1 MLHGIQ
7 NIVIYK
13 VDNKEIEKVS
23 LKPESEEQLKA
34 KTTNTS
40 IVTPAKDLKP
50 KKLVFGDEPLPKKVV
65 FDNDNVDNKIKNSA
79 DTVEQEQQS
88 DSDRLVDLL
97 NYFVTPPTLR
107 KAFFKNLK
115 PFEAAK
121 KLPKLIDF
129 DSKYVVGFGA
139 ASGKI
144 EKKASSKKKDV
155 KKTTLVNIGLK
166 ELLELNKDKIKINN
180 RVVVDPSSKKV
191 VNISDDEEASRLL
204 GYHVSVV
211 DNLNEILAD
220 NKGSKLWVP
229 CTEFLVSKSTAEVTD
244 AALQNIEPLVD
255 SATLKQN
262 IVLVFG
268 KWKEI
273 IFSVDEQ
280 PENKSV
286 EELFDGRVRTI
297 KSARV
302 EDAILITL
310 SKLQNVH

>member
-1 MLHGIQ
+1 M
-7 NIVIYK
+7 
-13 VDNKEIEKVS
+13 
-23 LKPESEEQLKA
+23 
-34 KTTNTS
+34 
-40 IVTPAKDLKP
+40 
-50 KKLVFGDEPLPKKVV
+50 
-65 FDNDNVDNKIKNSA
+65 KNSTDA
-79 DTVEQEQQS
+79 AEQEQQS

-97 NYFVTPPTLR
+97 NYFVTPPALR

-115 PFEAAK
+115 PFESAK

-129 DSKYVVGFGA
+129 DSKYIVGFGA

-144 EKKASSKKKDV
+144 EKKTSSKKKDV

-191 VNISDDEEASRLL
+191 MKINDDEEASRLL
-204 GYHVSVV
+204 GYNVSIV
-211 DNLNEILAD
+211 DDLNEILAD

-229 CTEFLVSKSTAEVTD
+229 CSEFLVSKSTAEVTD
-244 AALQNIEPLVD
+244 AALQNIEPLID
-255 SATLKQN
+255 PATLKQN
-262 IVLVFG
+262 ILLVFG

-286 EELFDGRVRTI
+286 EELFDSRVRTI

-302 EDAILITL
+302 EDAILIAL